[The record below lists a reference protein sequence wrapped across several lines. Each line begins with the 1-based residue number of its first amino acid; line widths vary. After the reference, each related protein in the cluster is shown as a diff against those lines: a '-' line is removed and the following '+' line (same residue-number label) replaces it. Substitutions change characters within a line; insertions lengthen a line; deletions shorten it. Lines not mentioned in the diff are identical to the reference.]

1 MTEQEYTPTTDT
13 TDEIRADFAGFPH
26 RCNDCQHMDEAAR
39 FDRWL
44 AARDREVAARAWDE
58 GAQHVYAEG
67 RCLFAQ
73 DGDPCPANPYRAA
86 VQEGN

>member
-1 MTEQEYTPTTDT
+1 MDYTPTT
-13 TDEIRADFAGFPH
+13 EEVRAAFSEFLTIATGDVKISHAT
-26 RCNDCQHMDEAAR
+26 

-73 DGDPCPANPYRAA
+73 DGDPCPANPYREPNA
-86 VQEGN
+86 